1 MDQRTRR
8 SPARFLAPLALIAV
22 VVALLAIVSGSPK
35 NGSTGSSS
43 SSTSAGTTTSAR
55 HKARTTP
62 TSGKTGTTTGK
73 LDANPKSYVVKVGDS
88 LSTIADKTGVPLDTI
103 VQLNPA
109 VDPNAMTA
117 GQKIRL
123 R

>member
-22 VVALLAIVSGSPK
+22 VVVAASIVSGANKPGGGSVSS
-35 NGSTGSSS
+35 NAGSTQATQTTGS
-43 SSTSAGTTTSAR
+43 TTSA
-55 HKARTTP
+55 KTGSTP
-62 TSGKTGTTTGK
+62 TAAKKQGPRNYIVKLGDSLGSIAGKTG
-73 LDANPKSYVVKVGDS
+73 VS
-88 LSTIADKTGVPLDTI
+88 LAHL
-103 VQLNPA
+103 QELNPN
-109 VDPNAMTA
+109 VDSTLLTV

>member
-22 VVALLAIVSGSPK
+22 VVAFAAVVTGGG
-35 NGSTGSSS
+35 NDGGSSKG
-43 SSTSAGTTTSAR
+43 SSTSSQATAPATSKKSSTTTKTAAA
-55 HKARTTP
+55 KAKSTTSRRTYT
-62 TSGKTGTTTGK
+62 
-73 LDANPKSYVVKVGDS
+73 VKVGDT
-88 LSTIADKTGVPLDTI
+88 LGGIADKVGIPLEKL
-103 VQLNPA
+103 QELNPD
-109 VDPNAMTA
+109 VDSHAMVA